1 MRRNRRQQR
10 TIPREG
16 DLIIDGRLRARLLGL
31 HLLDIDAQ
39 IVVAQARTAVVVTAV
54 GPQGRAGSGRVGEHE
69 RHRRIGMSPDAPAPP
84 ELAHAVRL
92 IAEGSK
98 LLDEAAPV
106 RR

>member
-1 MRRNRRQQR
+1 MRRSRRQQP
-10 TIPREG
+10 TTPRQG

-39 IVVAQARTAVVVTAV
+39 IIVAPARTAVAVAAV
-54 GPQGRAGSGRVGEHE
+54 GSQGRAGSGPDGDPAM
-69 RHRRIGMSPDAPAPP
+69 HRRIAISPEAPAPP

-98 LLDEAAPV
+98 LLDEAARV
-106 RR
+106 G

>member
-1 MRRNRRQQR
+1 MRRSRRQQP
-10 TIPREG
+10 TIPRAG

-39 IVVAQARTAVVVTAV
+39 IVVAPARPVAVAAV
-54 GPQGRAGSGRVGEHE
+54 GSQGRAGSGRHGEHE
-69 RHRRIGMSPDAPAPP
+69 MQRRNGIAPDAPAPP

-98 LLDEAAPV
+98 LLDEAARV
-106 RR
+106 R